1 MNFKRYFFFLSILS
15 FIVLSSCRDNVKITH
30 NELKIKDWQVCYSQD
45 PDLNQVRANGLW
57 NPIDPS
63 ILFPLPYQ
71 PVKGFQ
77 YVWLKSKVMVDAPEH
92 YYGLS
97 LGRIFFTDKV
107 YVNGRLCGGHSSDE
121 IQESHCP
128 RNYELPQGT
137 LMAGSNEIFVYLGIY
152 GREYGGIDGEVKL
165 LSKDRFLSTK
175 IRDNLIFLQIP
186 LGIMV
191 FFFGMFIIVLI
202 VYTPGERAYPTLI
215 ALGIIVICLIDLF
228 FIFSPFQPFSIEVR
242 TNGLWLCSFATSLL
256 FLLFI
261 EFYYRY
267 FFKKITILFG
277 AMELVFFA
285 TVVLSNDTTALFY
298 PGRILGALNALI
310 TPLVIFYSLLRLK
323 EIKPGQSIHL
333 FWVFGMLPGMTI
345 SLDIL
350 NYLYGTHSPPCFHV
364 YTIPVMAVLSI
375 LLHRQNVLFNQ
386 RKLKILTEKLKETSG
401 DADGDGDGKKTVV
414 SIQVESKLN
423 ELINFISENYTSSF
437 TRELLA
443 EKTGLSPDYLSRMFK
458 IHTGK
463 KINDYINDIR
473 IDEACRLLKESDGK
487 IIDIAFSVGFES
499 LATFNRSFIKKIKVS
514 PTEYRL
520 NHTLD

>member
-15 FIVLSSCRDNVKITH
+15 FIALSSCRENVKNTH
-30 NELKIKDWQVCYSQD
+30 NELKIKDWQVCYSKD

-97 LGRIFFTDKV
+97 LGRIFFTDKI
-107 YVNGRLCGGHSSDE
+107 YVNGRLCGGHSNDE
-121 IQESHCP
+121 IQEFHCP
-128 RNYELPQGT
+128 RSYELPQGA
-137 LMAGSNEIFVYLGIY
+137 LVVGSNEIFVYLGIY

-165 LSKDRFLSTK
+165 LSKDRFLATK
-175 IRDNLIFLQIP
+175 IRDNLILLQIP

-202 VYTPGERAYPTLI
+202 TYIPGERAYPTLI
-215 ALGIIVICLIDLF
+215 ALGIIVIWLIDLF

-267 FFKKITILFG
+267 FFRKITILVG
-277 AMELVFFA
+277 VMELVFCIT
-285 TVVLSNDTTALFY
+285 TVLANNTTALFY
-298 PGRILGALNALI
+298 PGRILGAVNVLI
-310 TPLVIFYSLLRLK
+310 TPLVIFYSLFCLNK
-323 EIKPGQSIHL
+323 IKPRQSIHI
-333 FWVFGMLPGMTI
+333 FWVFGMLPGMVI
-345 SLDIL
+345 FFDIL

-364 YTIPVMAVLSI
+364 YAIPVMAALSI
-375 LLHRQNVLFNQ
+375 LLYRQNVLLNQ
-386 RKLKILTEKLKETSG
+386 RKFKMVTGKLKEMP
-401 DADGDGDGKKTVV
+401 GDGDVKKTAV

-443 EKTGLSPDYLSRMFK
+443 EKTELSPDYLSRMFK

-499 LATFNRSFIKKIKVS
+499 LATFNRTFIKKIKVS

-520 NHTLD
+520 NRV